1 MVVVWVVEELNLG
14 WLRSLRPQ
22 SYLSLECD
30 DDKPVRELV
39 KRKEKLPLFPT
50 GGSGTRT
57 FDLAED
63 LCASCQLHHPHPPYM
78 QLGFPYLMAL
88 LAGVG
93 GMMCPQVR
101 IKGLVRDILLTPR
114 AGHHSVWAVGWMIEL
129 ELASKLAV
137 TGLVL
142 VVKLEATK
150 PLRHAR
156 NNQEGG
162 CVIIR
167 SV

>member
-1 MVVVWVVEELNLG
+1 
-14 WLRSLRPQ
+14 
-22 SYLSLECD
+22 
-30 DDKPVRELV
+30 
-39 KRKEKLPLFPT
+39 
-50 GGSGTRT
+50 
-57 FDLAED
+57 
-63 LCASCQLHHPHPPYM
+63 M

-88 LAGVG
+88 LAGAG

-101 IKGLVRDILLTPR
+101 IKGLVCDILLTLR
-114 AGHHSVWAVGWMIEL
+114 AGHHSVRAVGWMVEL
-129 ELASKLAV
+129 KLASKLAV

-142 VVKLEATK
+142 VVRLEATK
-150 PLRHAR
+150 PLRDAR